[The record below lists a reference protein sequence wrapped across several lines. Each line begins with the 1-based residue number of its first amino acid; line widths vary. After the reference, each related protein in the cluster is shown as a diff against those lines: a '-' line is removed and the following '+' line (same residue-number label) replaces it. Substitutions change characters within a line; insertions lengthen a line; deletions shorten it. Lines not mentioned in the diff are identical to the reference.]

1 MTCRPLAVS
10 LAILSVCSSA
20 PSDLVLAQTTQP
32 AAVVQVVIDH
42 TRSAAPAIDAPARP
56 ISATPP
62 AAKLSSAQLS
72 SWAGVAEHFVKNLA
86 AGEVESAWTLVAA
99 RARIDEFDPDAPAT
113 FARLADLAKRSTLLG
128 VHAYET
134 SPTTLAEDIAAD
146 VRRAETVP
154 EELRRR
160 MTPKDEDEAAR
171 ANATAAQWLAQ
182 NLAAEKGQPLATIV
196 LWDAT
201 ESQVVFILAKG
212 QKIAGSHAGFQITH
226 VVFGNPLI
234 VPR

>member
-1 MTCRPLAVS
+1 MTCRPLARSIATAS
-10 LAILSVCSSA
+10 LYGITLCGSA
-20 PSDLVLAQTTQP
+20 AAQATQP
-32 AAVVQVVIDH
+32 AAVRVVID
-42 TRSAAPAIDAPARP
+42 APDAVPAREP
-56 ISATPP
+56 VKPSDPP
-62 AAKLSSAQLS
+62 KPVAPEAPNLS
-72 SWAGVAEHFVKNLA
+72 SWEGVAGQFVTNLA
-86 AGEVESAWTLVAA
+86 AGNVEAAWTLIAP

-113 FARLADLAKRSTLLG
+113 FARLTDLAKRATLLG

-146 VRRAETVP
+146 VREADAVP

-160 MTPKDEDEAAR
+160 MTPRDEDEAAR

-182 NLAAEKGQPLATIV
+182 NLAAEKGQPLATLV

-212 QKIAGSHAGFQITH
+212 QKTPGAPAAFQITH